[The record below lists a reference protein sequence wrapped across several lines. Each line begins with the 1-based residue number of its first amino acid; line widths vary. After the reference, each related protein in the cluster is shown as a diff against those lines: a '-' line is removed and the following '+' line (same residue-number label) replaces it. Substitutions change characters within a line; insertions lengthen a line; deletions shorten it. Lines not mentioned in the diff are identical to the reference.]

1 MTTTA
6 VHSRCG
12 LGLATAFALILGM
25 NTVAAEGPST
35 ETRGGWVKH
44 PGNPV
49 LGGTL
54 GTCFDVSL
62 LRVDDTYRMYF
73 SWRPKKSLA
82 LTESRDGVTW
92 SEPQIVLDP
101 EKTTGWEDDLN
112 RPGVV
117 RRDDGYHLW
126 YTGQAKGKSWIG
138 YATSADGKSWKRM
151 SDKPVLSADAPWE
164 KVAVMCPHVIW
175 DTGMKCFKMW
185 YSGGEQY
192 EPDAIGYATS
202 PDGLAWT
209 KHAANPVFAAD
220 PKSPWE
226 RHKVTA
232 CQVVRHGEWYLMFYI
247 GFFDVHRAQ
256 IGIARSRDG
265 IGGWERHPA
274 NPIISP
280 GVNRWDHD
288 ACYKP
293 YAIFDG
299 KKWLLWYNGR
309 HGRVEQIGLA
319 THEGEDLGFDAAAK
333 RASGAVLK
341 ADDFRHYVV
350 GFNQTDN
357 ELYKQYVPNSA
368 AWEFLKQKIP
378 LLDCPDKEI
387 EQTYYFRWW
396 TYRKHIKQTPD
407 GFVITEFLP
416 PVGWAGKHNTI
427 NCPAG
432 HHFREGR
439 WLHDPQYLDDYATFW
454 LRKGG
459 TVRSYSFWIADSLVQ
474 RAAVTG
480 DVRLVLD
487 LLPDLIAN
495 YAGWEKE
502 RLDASGLFW
511 QVDDRDGMEVSISG
525 ALHPRHQGLRATINS
540 YQYGDALAIAQIAD
554 LAGQADVAR
563 EYRDKAA
570 KLKQL
575 VLAKLWDAD
584 ARFFKVLPRGQEVL
598 SDARELH
605 GFTPWYFNLPDAEQS
620 VAWKQL
626 MDPQG
631 FYAPFGPTTAEQRHP
646 KFAVSYQGHECQW
659 NGPSWPFAT
668 SITLTAMANLLN
680 HYRQDAVTRQDYF
693 DLLRIYA
700 ASHRL
705 KRDDGTVVPWIDEN
719 LNPFTGD
726 WISRT
731 RLKSWKNGTWD
742 AGKGGPERGKDY
754 NHSTFCDL
762 VISGLIGLRPR
773 ADQTV
778 EVNPLVPEGKWDWFC
793 LDNVAYHGRTLTILY
808 DRTGAKYGRGQGLR
822 VLADGKEI
830 AASAKLEH
838 LVGELPQVRP

>member
-1 MTTTA
+1 M
-6 VHSRCG
+6 
-12 LGLATAFALILGM
+12 
-25 NTVAAEGPST
+25 
-35 ETRGGWVKH
+35 
-44 PGNPV
+44 
-49 LGGTL
+49 
-54 GTCFDVSL
+54 
-62 LRVDDTYRMYF
+62 
-73 SWRPKKSLA
+73 
-82 LTESRDGVTW
+82 
-92 SEPQIVLDP
+92 
-101 EKTTGWEDDLN
+101 
-112 RPGVV
+112 
-117 RRDDGYHLW
+117 
-126 YTGQAKGKSWIG
+126 
-138 YATSADGKSWKRM
+138 
-151 SDKPVLSADAPWE
+151 
-164 KVAVMCPHVIW
+164 
-175 DTGMKCFKMW
+175 
-185 YSGGEQY
+185 
-192 EPDAIGYATS
+192 
-202 PDGLAWT
+202 
-209 KHAANPVFAAD
+209 
-220 PKSPWE
+220 
-226 RHKVTA
+226 
-232 CQVVRHGEWYLMFYI
+232 
-247 GFFDVHRAQ
+247 
-256 IGIARSRDG
+256 
-265 IGGWERHPA
+265 
-274 NPIISP
+274 
-280 GVNRWDHD
+280 
-288 ACYKP
+288 
-293 YAIFDG
+293 
-299 KKWLLWYNGR
+299 
-309 HGRVEQIGLA
+309 
-319 THEGEDLGFDAAAK
+319 
-333 RASGAVLK
+333 
-341 ADDFRHYVV
+341 
-350 GFNQTDN
+350 
-357 ELYKQYVPNSA
+357 
-368 AWEFLKQKIP
+368 
-378 LLDCPDKEI
+378 
-387 EQTYYFRWW
+387 
-396 TYRKHIKQTPD
+396 
-407 GFVITEFLP
+407 
-416 PVGWAGKHNTI
+416 
-427 NCPAG
+427 
-432 HHFREGR
+432 
-439 WLHDPQYLDDYATFW
+439 
-454 LRKGG
+454 
-459 TVRSYSFWIADSLVQ
+459 RSYSFWIADSLVQ

-480 DVRLVLD
+480 DVRLALD

-495 YAGWEKE
+495 YEGWEKE

-525 ALHPRHQGLRATINS
+525 VLHPRHQGLRATINS

-563 EYRDKAA
+563 EYRDTAA

-584 ARFFKVLPRGQEVL
+584 AQFFKVLPRGKEVL

-668 SITLTAMANLLN
+668 SVTLTAMANLLN
-680 HYRQDAVTRQDYF
+680 HYRQDTVTRQDYF

-742 AGKGGPERGKDY
+742 AGKGGEERGKDY

-778 EVNPLVPEGKWDWFC
+778 DVNPLVPEGKWDWFC

-830 AASAKLEH
+830 TASAKLER